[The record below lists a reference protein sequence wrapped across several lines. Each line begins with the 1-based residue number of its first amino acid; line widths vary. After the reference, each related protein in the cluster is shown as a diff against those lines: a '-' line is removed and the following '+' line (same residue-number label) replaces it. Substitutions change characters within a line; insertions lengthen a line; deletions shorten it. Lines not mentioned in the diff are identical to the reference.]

1 MHARPRFFG
10 NAFRTFRLDGLRLR
24 GLLFAPRKPRH
35 PVLRTAIGVLGLAV
49 LLVLVVIGVFVG
61 TAMVV
66 GGLLLKALARR
77 PARAAGGAD
86 VVDAVY
92 RGFDK
97 PALPV
102 SR

>member
-1 MHARPRFFG
+1 MPSTSGFF
-10 NAFRTFRLDGLRLR
+10 RMFRLDGLRLR

-35 PVLRTAIGVLGLAV
+35 PLLRTAIGVLGLAV

-66 GGLLLKALARR
+66 GGLLLKGMARR
-77 PARAAGGAD
+77 SPRAAGNVIDAEYR
-86 VVDAVY
+86 VVD
-92 RGFDK
+92 K
-97 PALPV
+97 QALPV

>member
-1 MHARPRFFG
+1 MRSHPGFF
-10 NAFRTFRLDGLRLR
+10 RMVRLDGLRLR

-35 PVLRTAIGVLGLAV
+35 PLLRTAIGVLGLAV

-66 GGLLLKALARR
+66 GGLLLKGMTRR
-77 PARAAGGAD
+77 PQRADD
-86 VVDAVY
+86 VVDAEY
-92 RGFDK
+92 RVIDK
-97 PALPV
+97 QALPA

>member
-1 MHARPRFFG
+1 MRSNPGFF
-10 NAFRTFRLDGLRLR
+10 RMFRLDGLRLR

-35 PVLRTAIGVLGLAV
+35 PLLRTAIGVLGLAV

-66 GGLLLKALARR
+66 GGLLLKGMTQR
-77 PARAAGGAD
+77 PQRADD
-86 VVDAVY
+86 VVDAEY
-92 RGFDK
+92 RVIDK
-97 PALPV
+97 QALPV